1 MIIAELI
8 AMLATL
14 DPEHQVVI
22 CGDETFTII
31 EANRHNTVIIDN
43 TGIELQDGY
52 TVLHRDTDEGYAT
65 PV

>member
-22 CGDETFTII
+22 CGDSLFTVI
-31 EANRHNTVIIDN
+31 EASEQNTVIIDN

-52 TVLHRDTDEGYAT
+52 TVLHGDTDEGYAT